1 MREAAVARRRA
12 SSECDEL
19 RDDLSD
25 DASSRSD
32 ADVRDEPS
40 AVAAG
45 ADSMPVILIRLGD
58 SIRFD

>member
-1 MREAAVARRRA
+1 VREAAVARRRA

-45 ADSMPVILIRLGD
+45 ADSMPA
-58 SIRFD
+58 IRFDLI